1 MNGSCFRS
9 NMQTLE
15 VLNHLLF
22 NNLCHKFVLVKRI
35 FCILFCFIYFVS
47 SAGIHFNLHYCGG
60 KVKSISLR
68 HTDEEGCCGSKMKK
82 KDCCKEK
89 TFSYKV
95 KDNQNSTTKTIL
107 VKSANSG
114 PHIDLQFPSPIFIYE
129 VSSLSVGNLDD
140 PPDIPYNNTYLLN
153 RAFRI

>member
-1 MNGSCFRS
+1 MFCN
-9 NMQTLE
+9 TLSS
-15 VLNHLLF
+15 
-22 NNLCHKFVLVKRI
+22 KFVLVKRI

-47 SAGIHFNLHYCGG
+47 SAGIHVNLHYCGG
-60 KVKSISLR
+60 KVKSISLT

-95 KDNQNSTTKTIL
+95 KDNQNSTAKVIL
-107 VKSANSG
+107 VKNAKNSLL
-114 PHIDLQFPSPIFIYE
+114 IDLRFQISIFIYQ
-129 VSSLSVGNLDD
+129 VTSLSVDNQDD